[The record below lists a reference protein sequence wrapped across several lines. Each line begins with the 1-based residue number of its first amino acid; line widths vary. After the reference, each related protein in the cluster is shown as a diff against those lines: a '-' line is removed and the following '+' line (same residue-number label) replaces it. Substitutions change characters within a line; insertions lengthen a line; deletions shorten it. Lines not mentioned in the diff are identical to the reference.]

1 MSALVAL
8 ASGASLPPSGTMTAG
23 LGLALLAFGALAM
36 WPSMIGQLWGARL
49 VPATRAAL
57 LTMSELLVA
66 TVSAALLIGTTLTS
80 VQFIGGL
87 IIIAAVLVDVL
98 GVKEIS

>member
-1 MSALVAL
+1 
-8 ASGASLPPSGTMTAG
+8 
-23 LGLALLAFGALAM
+23 
-36 WPSMIGQLWGARL
+36 MIGQLWGARL